1 MLFSADH
8 GLLVGPA
15 RVSLLSWVLLFLF
28 FIFPLFPAQC
38 MSDSCV
44 VGMKVG
50 EARFL
55 FSQVT
60 IIGELVSFDYFGLTE
75 GKIGRVREQPTA
87 PRS

>member
-1 MLFSADH
+1 
-8 GLLVGPA
+8 
-15 RVSLLSWVLLFLF
+15 
-28 FIFPLFPAQC
+28 

-75 GKIGRVREQPTA
+75 GKIGCVREQPTA
-87 PRS
+87 LSFTINQPSQLTTDNERTASWNII

>member
-1 MLFSADH
+1 
-8 GLLVGPA
+8 
-15 RVSLLSWVLLFLF
+15 
-28 FIFPLFPAQC
+28 

-44 VGMKVG
+44 IGLKEG

-75 GKIGRVREQPTA
+75 GKIGCVREQPTA
-87 PRS
+87 LRSQSINRRN